1 MFPWLSVDGRIF
13 PAGQSFFS
21 SPLLQERRKLEL
33 RLKASDEDSSRHGL
47 WPIFEVLIGFGFT
60 P

>member
-1 MFPWLSVDGRIF
+1 MAGFFPLDNH
-13 PAGQSFFS
+13 FFS

-47 WPIFEVLIGFGFT
+47 WPIF
-60 P
+60 